1 MLSILINWWYSYPC
15 NPYTKPHNHK
25 VASII
30 IIYKSCTLATDAD
43 NYQRAA
49 TTSQSLPNVVN
60 AIIKN
65 TTKVQDQFVY
75 AARIGAMTMIANY
88 GNVKHY

>member
-30 IIYKSCTLATDAD
+30 IIYKSCTQATDAD

-49 TTSQSLPNVVN
+49 TTSQSLPNAVK
-60 AIIKN
+60 AIIK
-65 TTKVQDQFVY
+65 TQIKF
-75 AARIGAMTMIANY
+75 RINLVMQQE
-88 GNVKHY
+88 VEL